1 MPKFLFFLRCTS
13 TFRLPP
19 SFRRNEDLPRCPTA
33 KAAGAT
39 ITSPS
44 STTSSSSHAADAC
57 NNKGGPSSF
66 AGRPLRA
73 LFADS
78 PPLVF
83 ALPNVRRSRPEERGK
98 PHLCH
103 LSPPLSLPYLA
114 MQMTDRESVV
124 RWCAAVQ
131 EKSNSAAYSSPV
143 CASPSLLRG

>member
-1 MPKFLFFLRCTS
+1 MHFY
-13 TFRLPP
+13 LPP
-19 SFRRNEDLPRCPTA
+19 SLRRNEDLPRCPTA

-44 STTSSSSHAADAC
+44 STTTSSSHAADAC

-78 PPLVF
+78 PPPLFLRYPTYGGVG
-83 ALPNVRRSRPEERGK
+83 LKRGG
-98 PHLCH
+98 
-103 LSPPLSLPYLA
+103 SPICATSPLPYLA

-124 RWCAAVQ
+124 RRCAAVQ